1 MNDAAVP
8 VPEAPAKHP
17 RLFRP
22 EALLA
27 RNQIVDAP
35 LRLRAPSLHVAAL
48 LLLAVALVGG
58 GLLARQP
65 YTEKL
70 TVSGFAQRAAG
81 HVAVR
86 APVAAVVDD
95 VAVSEGDWVDS
106 GSALVSLNTDLKLVD
121 GRSAAVARMQALAAE
136 QQALEHSV
144 SLAQQRRQRALSRID
159 SALANGLQRRSHLRQ
174 EHHTNRAQWRLDQ
187 QQLKDIELLA
197 AKGAV
202 AQTERAQYQRLLL
215 SSERVLHGSARAIA
229 EHDASQK
236 QLRLDQTLLEQEHA
250 ESSAQ
255 IRAALARLEQRRI
268 DLQMTADQRLGA
280 PVGGIV
286 SGLNV
291 RPGQRLQA
299 GQLVLH
305 LLDKESQAGVVL
317 LLPSEAMG
325 SIAVGQ
331 RVRLRYAGYPYQ
343 KFGMPMGRIER
354 ISHTP
359 IRGADLELPVN
370 PSISVYQAQVRVLHS
385 AKSQG
390 KPSFALA
397 SVAPGMQV
405 EADVWV
411 RSDPVWRRALEP
423 LLDLWRWT

>member
-1 MNDAAVP
+1 M
-8 VPEAPAKHP
+8 
-17 RLFRP
+17 
-22 EALLA
+22 
-27 RNQIVDAP
+27 
-35 LRLRAPSLHVAAL
+35 AAL
-48 LLLAVALVGG
+48 LLLAVALLGG
-58 GLLARQP
+58 GFLACQP

-70 TVSGFAQRAAG
+70 TVSGFAQRATG
-81 HVAVR
+81 HVSVR
-86 APVAAVVDD
+86 APVAAVVGD
-95 VAVSEGDWVDS
+95 VAVAEGDWVEP
-106 GSALVSLNTDLKLVD
+106 GSALVSLSTDLKLAD
-121 GRSAAVARMQALAAE
+121 GRSAAAAQMQALADE
-136 QQALEHSV
+136 QHALERSAA
-144 SLAQQRRQRALSRID
+144 LAQQRRQRALHRID
-159 SALANGLQRRSHLRQ
+159 AALTNGLQRRRHLRQ
-174 EHHTNRAQWRLDQ
+174 EHSTNRAQWHLDQ
-187 QQLKDIELLA
+187 QRLKDIELLT

-202 AQTERAQYQRLLL
+202 ARTERAQYQRLAL
-215 SSERVLHGSARAIA
+215 SSERVLHGSARALV

-268 DLQMTADQRLGA
+268 DLQMAADQRLGA
-280 PVGGIV
+280 PVAGFV

-291 RPGQRLQA
+291 RPGQRLQS

-305 LLDKESQAGVVL
+305 LLDKETQAGVVL

-343 KFGMPMGRIER
+343 KFGMPIGRIER
-354 ISHTP
+354 ISRTP
-359 IRGADLELPVN
+359 VSGADLELPVN
-370 PSISVYQAQVRVLHS
+370 PAASVYQAQVRVLHT
-385 AKSQG
+385 AHSQG
-390 KPSFALA
+390 KPKFTLD

-423 LLDLWRWT
+423 LLELWRWA